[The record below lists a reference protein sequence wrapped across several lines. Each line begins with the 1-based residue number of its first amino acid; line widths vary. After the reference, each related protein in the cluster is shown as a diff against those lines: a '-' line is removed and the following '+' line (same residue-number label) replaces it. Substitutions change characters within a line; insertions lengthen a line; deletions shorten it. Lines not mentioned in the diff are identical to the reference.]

1 MSGVGDT
8 SLGGSRADFPETV
21 LDVVRLSSDAFCRAY
36 WKPVYHYFR
45 VAWRKSNE
53 DAKDLAQAFF
63 LWLSDP
69 GVLAKYD
76 SGRAAFRT
84 FLKSL
89 LRHFAL
95 HHDEAMGRLKRGG
108 GRTAVPIDGLEVPD
122 ERTFERDW
130 RRATIEDAVDE
141 VRSRVAPLKVQV
153 FEAYYLGGEKPTYD
167 ALAARF
173 GLKAHDVQH
182 YLAEVRSEIRT
193 HLAHE
198 R

>member
-1 MSGVGDT
+1 MGDVGDT
-8 SLGGSRADFPETV
+8 SLGGERADFPETV
-21 LDVVRLSSDAFCRAY
+21 LDVVRLSGDAFCRAY

-69 GVLAKYD
+69 AVLAKYD
-76 SGRAAFRT
+76 PQRAAFRT

-89 LRHFAL
+89 LRHFAQ

-108 GRTAVPIDGLEVPD
+108 GRTAVPLDGLEVPD
-122 ERTFERDW
+122 EQTFERDW
-130 RRATIEDAVDE
+130 RRALIEDAVEE
-141 VRSRVAPLKVQV
+141 VRGRLDGVKIRV
-153 FEAYYLGGEKPTYD
+153 FEAYYLSGDRPTYE

-173 GLKAHDVQH
+173 GLKVHDVQH
-182 YLAEVRSEIRT
+182 YLAEVRSEVRSRLE
-193 HLAHE
+193 HDL
-198 R
+198 